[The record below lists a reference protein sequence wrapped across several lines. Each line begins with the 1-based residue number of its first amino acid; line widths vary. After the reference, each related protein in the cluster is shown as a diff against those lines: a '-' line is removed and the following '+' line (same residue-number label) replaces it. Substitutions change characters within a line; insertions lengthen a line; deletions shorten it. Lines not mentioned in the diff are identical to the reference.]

1 MRKKMTLVLIS
12 LVLVVCSITLFVAC
26 GHTHT
31 YGAWTITT
39 EPTKDAEGWAQRVCA
54 DADCGDKEIVA
65 VPVLTDSS
73 VWTVAVDPATDSEN
87 GKETYTSEYG
97 TVVVVIPAL
106 GHNHVFDQ
114 KVAEDKFICSQAT
127 CTDKAKYYYSCS
139 CGEKGSETF
148 ENGNPLGHTFGDWVD
163 GSPATCSAEGVKG
176 HKDCSICN
184 KHFDNEGVEIA
195 DLAIEIDANAHT
207 FGTWVDE
214 APASCTAEGVKAHK
228 DCTICN
234 KHFDNDGVEITDLAL
249 SKIEHNYVEVVD
261 ESHLKSS
268 ANCQSPAVYYKSC
281 SVCHANGTDTFT
293 NGEIGTHTLVEGIC
307 AVCKKI
313 KVTVDKHDGS
323 DMTIDYVVANTV
335 LGDSV
340 LPDLTREGY
349 RFLGWFSAGVSFDV
363 DTPITSS
370 VVIEAGWAD
379 YSGFENKNYRYA
391 YTTNG
396 GVTLN
401 YSTADYNIATNE
413 FGIATV
419 VGGSTSAPVY
429 PNSTLSFAWLD
440 KDNGLAFITE
450 KYSYSD
456 GDDDEEMSWEST
468 SNVNAGTRYFLA
480 LVDSAS
486 GIILRSQYSSNS
498 LPTANTAFDVASSA
512 FMLVPTSADVEAVTA
527 DDYKG
532 SKLDSQT
539 GWRFIISYK
548 DTTIYISDDDV
559 YFGVTVNDI
568 TGTAVS
574 ADAVN
579 KATTLVISKGSEV
592 IVRFGLNDNKFAV
605 LDQYAGYY
613 TKDET
618 TLTISGLGILELAG
632 KIGTYTP
639 SNSAD
644 YTLDVY
650 FAEGDVNIGYARV
663 TLSGSNYTIDYP
675 TATVTFVSNEEGTT
689 APDAEDYNIN
699 IAHTLPTIDHTAT
712 RTFKGWAL
720 QDGTVVAN
728 PYVVTENVTLTA
740 VWMDKVVVNII
751 NPYGDVDT
759 LYLGDGDVIGD
770 YLDDCIGE
778 SDQYMFVGWVI
789 DMNENGTID
798 NSDIDL
804 SAEAIVSAEDSGI
817 TLIAKWADIPVYVGN
832 YTGSILRNN
841 NYTYGSSKTLNINT
855 KGEIS
860 GTYNGTVVSYA
871 DGKIIWKDSDLAQH
885 TFLFDEDAEIIVYFV
900 SEDGFDYAVF
910 GKNLSADGKVILQNG
925 INAPLPGKEDSIK
938 TCAQF
943 ILMDTALGDSTPI
956 FYYGD
961 ILLSDPI
968 FKNAK
973 GEVLALSNVS
983 SSDSVV
989 VYDGEEVV
997 FALVAPKGVASL
1009 SATDTYGDK
1018 APIVPDSYFGVYTL
1032 EDSDNFVVKG
1042 NGTFV
1047 WGDKSGDY
1055 KAIDKETIS
1064 AYVVVNGENKEYYE
1078 VVLADGEYL
1087 YELVNVNVTYVS
1099 DVTPVEGVPSVASVN
1114 KNIAYTLPVL
1124 TSADH
1129 VFRGWMIE
1137 GDDNVYTTLTPTA
1150 SVTLTAKW
1158 DVKYSLTVVYG
1169 NGIDNAVL
1177 YYGAGDTTV
1186 PVEPDL
1192 TNGKVFDY
1200 WYLSNDGGV
1209 TEGDAYI
1216 PGAINANTTIYAAWT
1231 EPPIY
1236 MGSYYGAT
1244 FYYHTKSSPRITSN
1258 ALVFDKNGN
1267 ALPDGTIF
1275 SNSSS
1280 YKNGS
1285 VKLNVLDE
1293 VTGKISIVYK
1303 YDYVSS
1309 SMYDDYMGDSEETVT
1324 PTTRTYYGFIDFNSG
1339 IIVINTT
1346 DNSEVIKSVHV
1357 LIPTDTKPASSAFKS
1372 AEAWDDQLTKP
1383 ILYTGEEGFAIFYTN
1398 GVVHFG
1404 VKFFDQNGAVSDL
1417 STGGLTK
1424 LTVKSSANV
1433 VIGEYGY
1440 MNNKFITLDG
1450 HQGSYTGSIEGASHT
1465 FVFDGMGYF
1474 ICSDCDVKGSYEK
1487 VGDNFDI
1494 YTLDEDSNKLAYYV
1508 FTLSDGAFTAEKP
1521 MVSITYVTEYDQ
1533 DNVTNA
1539 QVNKNIPTTLVSGLT
1554 DDDHVF
1560 MGWYVQGDEN
1570 QAIVTTVT
1578 PTADTTYVA
1587 KWLDKVAL
1595 TVVYGNDLENQTH
1608 SFNQGANVDLDDYII
1623 IYANGKKFVGWF
1635 ADADL
1640 TTEITRMT
1648 IEADTTVYAKWIE
1661 HEPYTI
1667 IDSKSYAWDRTGEI
1681 WKSGN
1686 AGHNNTESTITIEVY
1701 VDTVISFKYACESEN
1716 STKWDYFHID
1726 INGVQKVTAGGG
1738 KSNTNNID
1746 TFKEYSVTLNAGDV
1760 MALVY
1765 QKDSSN
1771 YKDADMAVIKDFL
1784 IYSVN
1789 HTCVGV
1795 EVVDDAYIKTS
1806 ATCQAYAVYYKACS
1820 ICKNATAETFNG
1832 SVYGDHSWSEHECTV
1847 CGDEQPK
1854 YELTVMTN
1862 NGDSQSVD
1870 VYHGDNIDF
1879 DALTALV
1886 GTKTGYY
1893 FDGWY
1898 SDSSFQNAFE
1908 LTTITDDVTIYAK
1921 WSASLVFNG
1930 YKFTGKYYNAYDEY
1944 NHNLTLTFTSDTEST
1959 LLEGGESYYFHTT
1972 YVVDGTKITFTITSC
1987 IAGNSY
1993 VGKTFIGT
2001 LSGNVIT
2008 FSKGTFYS
2016 SNVYTFY
2023 EGATVSCADFVA
2035 PHSCVYD
2042 QETVSEKYLAHGA
2055 TCIAK
2060 AQYYKH
2066 CAICDAMGSE
2076 TFETGEFGLHD
2087 YSDGFCIVCHEPR
2100 PLDTFTV
2107 TFVLG
2112 NGSDDITLTITENDS
2127 FGENMPADPVK
2138 DGKLFVG
2145 WFVGETAFSA
2155 DTVIKSNLTVTA
2167 SWRDYEPFENNE
2179 YRYVSIY
2186 YAGKGVDYSTD
2197 TYKIATNS
2205 AGVATIVGDSTYAPV
2220 YPGSTITFSWINKAD
2235 GIVLIKEVYS
2245 YESDDDYRY
2254 GGSWGGSST
2263 VSGTRYYW
2271 GKLDADTGIIFRQFS
2286 SYTSES
2292 AAKSAVST
2300 ATSMG
2305 SSIYMLIPTNSAV
2318 DSANLNGGAFK
2329 TATNKEW
2336 TISYNNGTTT
2346 TAFYISGTSIYSG
2359 VSFTDLTGTA
2369 LSAGSGV
2376 NDSQHVIVKKGNDVL
2391 FSYGKLDSKF
2401 VPLDDYHG
2409 DYTGSDG
2416 ALAVDGVGSLT
2427 LGELSGDYTATDNDN
2442 EIEVY
2447 FKDSD
2452 DKNIKYAV
2460 ITLDTTNGT
2469 YSVSYPTVAVTYS
2482 TAYDQDSVTNADVNK
2497 NIEITLPTGLTSDT
2511 HVFRGWYLDGDDS
2524 QEIIEGTYTP
2534 TADVTFVAKWD
2545 EKLTLTVVYGNGI
2558 DNAVLY
2564 YGAGDTVAP
2573 VEPEFKD
2580 GKAFDH
2586 WYLSTD
2592 NGATESSVYTIGAI
2606 TENLTIYCAWKNASP
2621 LMGTYKGFEAWG
2633 TPTGKGYLGSRSDLV
2648 IDAEGKVTS
2657 GPGIKGKTADY
2668 DSETG
2673 TLKFDTY
2680 WAYFDSVNGILLY
2693 NYSSGGDVLKDDVYV
2708 MFKGVDSVTNGT
2720 ATVTNA
2726 MQFAWGKGLN
2736 RLIDIT
2742 VTKNETTTTYIIYIA
2757 DNKLQ
2762 KVTIA
2767 TDVETI
2773 DTASEIYSESLKIN
2787 TLKIYNLAG
2796 ALIGNFAKSADGKD
2810 MLPLDGSEGT
2820 YTLDGATDLVL
2831 SGTGTATIGENTGS
2845 VTAAAEGSTYTYDM
2859 YMTESGV
2866 KVYYELTI
2874 DITAKTY
2881 SINKPMVTIS
2891 FDLGGNGTLDGISV
2905 NKNIEV
2911 SLSTYAPTYEGF
2923 KFKGWYTDST
2933 LKTSVTKVT
2942 PTADMTVYAKWNEV
2956 LTVSFE
2962 TEHGEAQESRTY
2974 EKGENCYYGHRPQL
2988 SEDGYIFRGWYVKGD
3003 EEQELVTS
3011 AYTVNENT
3019 IFVAKWETALILT
3032 IVYGKD
3038 GYDNAILYVGAGDS
3052 FESALNKK
3060 KPAQASDG
3068 QVFDKWYSDEALTTE
3083 FTATSITESTTIYC
3097 SWKDPNPYMGTYKGA
3112 NIYSQN
3118 TENKTSL
3125 PKTLSI
3131 DADGNV
3137 IGEGTGLLVE
3147 NGDSFKYGSRNF
3159 DIDNGVCY
3167 EDYYA
3172 NYTLGQGDIYVYFA
3186 VKYGDNGNEINPTGI
3201 VGCAWN
3207 GRLAKLLVCT
3217 YSDNSTNT
3225 AFYHKGY
3232 IYGNVTFEATDADG
3246 NAITDV
3252 KTIYNTANSFKVYS
3266 ATGTLICEY
3275 AMENGSLVEVVNE

>member
-26 GHTHT
+26 EHTHT
-31 YGAWTITT
+31 YGDWTITT

-54 DADCGDKEIVA
+54 DCGNKEIVA

-73 VWTVAVDPATDSEN
+73 VWNVAVDPATDSEN

-106 GHNHVFDQ
+106 GHSHVFDQ
-114 KVAEDKFICSQAT
+114 KVADDKFICSQAT
-127 CTDKAKYYYSCS
+127 CTDNAIYYYSCS
-139 CGEKGSETF
+139 CGEKGSATF
-148 ENGNPLGHTFGDWVD
+148 ENGDPLGHTFGTWVD
-163 GSPATCSAEGVKG
+163 GSLATCSEEGVKG
-176 HKDCSICN
+176 HKDCSVCN
-184 KHFDNEGVEIA
+184 KHFDNDGVEIA
-195 DLAIEIDANAHT
+195 DLAIAIDANAHT
-207 FGTWVDE
+207 FGTWAE
-214 APASCTAEGVKAHK
+214 GTLPSCTAEGVKAHK
-228 DCTICN
+228 DCTICK
-234 KHFDNDGVEITDLAL
+234 KHFDNDGVEIADLVL
-249 SKIEHNYVEVVD
+249 SKIDHNYVVVVD

-281 SVCHANGTDTFT
+281 SVCYENSTDTFT
-293 NGEIGTHTLVEGIC
+293 NGEIGTHNLVEGIC
-307 AVCKKI
+307 SVCKKI

-323 DMTIDYVVANTV
+323 DMTIDYVIANTV
-335 LGDSV
+335 LGDSK
-340 LPDLTREGY
+340 LPDLTRDGY
-349 RFLGWFSAGVSFDV
+349 IFLGWFSAGVSFDV
-363 DTPITSS
+363 NTPITSS

-396 GVTLN
+396 GVALN

-413 FGIATV
+413 LGVATV

-486 GIILRSQYSSNS
+486 GIILRSQYSSNTI
-498 LPTANTAFDVASSA
+498 PTANTAFDVGSSA

-548 DTTIYISDDDV
+548 DTTVYISDDDV

-568 TGTAVS
+568 AGTSVS

-605 LDQYAGYY
+605 LDKYAGYY
-613 TKDET
+613 TKDESR
-618 TLTISGLGILELAG
+618 LAISGLGTLVLDS
-632 KIGTYTP
+632 KNGTYTP

-650 FAEGDVNIGYARV
+650 FAEGDVNVEYARV
-663 TLSGSNYTIDYP
+663 TLSGSSYTIDYP

-699 IAHTLPTIDHTAT
+699 IAHTLPSIAHTET

-751 NPYGDVDT
+751 NPYGDVDI

-804 SAEAIVSAEDSGI
+804 SAEAVVSEEDSGI
-817 TLIAKWADIPVYVGN
+817 TLIAKWVDIPTYVGN
-832 YTGSILRNN
+832 YTGSFLRNAG
-841 NYTYGSSKTLNINT
+841 YSYGSSKTLSINT

-871 DGKIIWKDSDLAQH
+871 DGKIVWKDNDLAQH
-885 TFLFDEDAEIIVYFV
+885 TFLFDEDAEIIVYLV
-900 SEDGFDYAVF
+900 SEDGFDFAVF
-910 GKNLSADGKVILQNG
+910 GKNLSADGKVTLQKG
-925 INAPLPGKEDSIK
+925 INAPLPGKENSFK

-943 ILMDTALGDSTPI
+943 IIMDTALGDSTPI

-961 ILLSDPI
+961 ILLSDPV

-973 GEVLALSNVS
+973 GEVMAISNVP

-989 VYDGEEVV
+989 VYDGEDVV
-997 FALVAPKGVASL
+997 FALVVPKGVASL
-1009 SATDTYGDK
+1009 SATWTYGEK
-1018 APIVPDSYFGVYTL
+1018 APVVPDSYFGVYTL
-1032 EDSDNFVVKG
+1032 EGSENFVVNG

-1055 KAIDKETIS
+1055 TAIDDETIS
-1064 AYVVVNGENKEYYE
+1064 AYVVVDGENKEYYE
-1078 VVLADGEYL
+1078 VVIADGEYL
-1087 YELVNVNVTYVS
+1087 YELVTVNVTYVS
-1099 DVTPVEGVPSVASVN
+1099 DVTPVEGVPSVATVN

-1137 GDDNVYTTLTPTA
+1137 DDDSVYTALTPTDN
-1150 SVTLTAKW
+1150 VTLTAKW

-1177 YYGAGDTTV
+1177 YYGAGDTV
-1186 PVEPDL
+1186 APVEPDL
-1192 TNGKVFDY
+1192 TNGVVFDH

-1209 TEGDAYI
+1209 TKGDVYT
-1216 PGAINANTTIYAAWT
+1216 PGVINANTTIYAAWT

-1285 VKLNVLDE
+1285 VKLNILDE
-1293 VTGKISIVYK
+1293 TTGKISIVYK

-1309 SMYDDYMGDSEETVT
+1309 SSYDYDSEETVT

-1339 IIVINTT
+1339 IIVINTS
-1346 DNSEVIKSVHV
+1346 DNSEVYKSVHV

-1372 AEAWDDQLTKP
+1372 AEAWDNQLTKP
-1383 ILYTGEEGFAIFYTN
+1383 ILYTGEDGFAIFYTN
-1398 GVVHFG
+1398 GVFHFG

-1417 STGGLTK
+1417 STSGLTK
-1424 LTVKSSANV
+1424 LIVKSSTNE

-1440 MNNKFITLDG
+1440 MDNTFVTLDG
-1450 HQGSYTGSIEGASHT
+1450 HQGSYVGNIDGASHT
-1465 FVFDGMGYF
+1465 LVFDGMGNF
-1474 ICSDCDVKGSYEK
+1474 TCSDCDVKGSYEK

-1494 YTLDEDSNKLAYYV
+1494 YTLDEDSKKLAYYV
-1508 FTLSDGAFTAEKP
+1508 FALSDGAFTAEKP

-1533 DNVTNA
+1533 DSVTNT
-1539 QVNKNIPTTLVSGLT
+1539 QVNKNISVTLVSGLS
-1554 DDDHVF
+1554 DDAHVF

-1570 QAIVTTVT
+1570 QTIVTTST
-1578 PTADTTYVA
+1578 PSADVTYVA

-1608 SFNQGANVDLDDYII
+1608 IFNQGANVDLDDYII
-1623 IYANGKKFVGWF
+1623 IYANGKKFDGWY

-1640 TTEITRMT
+1640 TTESTLAI
-1648 IEADTTVYAKWIE
+1648 IDGDTTIYAKWIE
-1661 HEPYTI
+1661 HDPYTI
-1667 IDSKSYAWDRTGEI
+1667 IDSETYPWDRSGDV
-1681 WKSGN
+1681 WKSTN
-1686 AGHNNTESTITIEVY
+1686 AGRVNSNSTITIEVY
-1701 VDTVISFKYACESEN
+1701 VDTVISFMYACESEN
-1716 STKWDYFHID
+1716 STRFDYFHID
-1726 INGVQKVTAGGG
+1726 INGKQKVTAGG
-1738 KSNTNNID
+1738 KTDTNNID
-1746 TFKEYSVTLNAGDV
+1746 TFTQYSVTLNAGDV
-1760 MALVY
+1760 IALVY
-1765 QKDSSN
+1765 QKDGSTD
-1771 YKDADMAVIKDFL
+1771 KGADMAVIKDFM

-1789 HTCVGV
+1789 HTCVGI
-1795 EVVDDAYIKTS
+1795 EVVDDAFIKTP
-1806 ATCQAYAVYYKACS
+1806 ATCQDYAVYYKACS
-1820 ICKNATAETFNG
+1820 ICKKATAETFNG
-1832 SVYGDHSWSEHECTV
+1832 KVYGDHSWSEHKCSV
-1847 CGDEQPK
+1847 CGDDQPK

-1862 NGDSQSVD
+1862 NGDSQSID
-1870 VYHGDNIDF
+1870 LYLSENIDF
-1879 DALTALV
+1879 DALALLV
-1886 GTKTGYY
+1886 GTKEGYF

-1898 SDSSFQNAFE
+1898 CDSSFQNAFE

-1921 WSASLVFNG
+1921 WSALLVFDG
-1930 YKFTGKYYNAYDEY
+1930 FEFTGKYYNEWDSG
-1944 NHNLTLTFTSDTEST
+1944 NHNLTLTFTSDTEAT
-1959 LLEGGESYYFHTT
+1959 LLEGGASFYFHTT

-1987 IAGNSY
+1987 TPGNSY

-2008 FSKGTFYS
+2008 FSKGTFNNS
-2016 SNVYTFY
+2016 TAYTFY
-2023 EGATVSCADFVA
+2023 EGATVSCANFVA
-2035 PHSCVYD
+2035 PHSCIFD
-2042 QETVSEKYLAHGA
+2042 QETVNEKFFAHGA
-2055 TCIAK
+2055 TCIAR

-2066 CAICDAMGSE
+2066 CAVCDAIGSE

-2087 YSDGFCIVCHEPR
+2087 YSDGFCTICQEPR

-2112 NGSDDITLTITENDS
+2112 NGLDDITRTITENDS
-2127 FGENMPADPVK
+2127 IGENMPANPVK
-2138 DGKLFVG
+2138 DGKVFIG
-2145 WFVGETAFSA
+2145 WFVGDTAFSA

-2167 SWRDYEPFENNE
+2167 SWRDCEPFENNE
-2179 YRYVSIY
+2179 YRYVAIY
-2186 YAGKGVDYSTD
+2186 YAGKNVDFSTD
-2197 TYKIATNS
+2197 TYKIATNNL
-2205 AGVATIVGDSTYAPV
+2205 GVATVVGDSTYAPV

-2245 YESDDDYRY
+2245 YESDDDYGY
-2254 GGSWGGSST
+2254 GSYGSSST

-2271 GKLDADTGIIFRQFS
+2271 GKLDADTGIIFRQYS

-2305 SSIYMLIPTNSAV
+2305 SSVYMLIPTNGAV
-2318 DSANLNGGAFK
+2318 IADNLNGCAAQ

-2346 TAFYISGTSIYSG
+2346 TAFYITGTTIYSG
-2359 VSFTDLTGTA
+2359 VSFTDLTGAA
-2369 LSAGSGV
+2369 LAVGKGV
-2376 NDSQHVIVKKGNDVL
+2376 NDSQYVIVKKGNDVL
-2391 FSYGKLDSKF
+2391 FSYGKLNGKF
-2401 VPLDDYHG
+2401 VPLDEFQG
-2409 DYTGSDG
+2409 DYTGTDG

-2469 YSVSYPTVAVTYS
+2469 YSVSYPSVSVTYN
-2482 TAYDQDSVTNADVNK
+2482 TAYDQDSVTNANVNK

-2511 HVFRGWYLDGDDS
+2511 HVFRGWYLDGDDT
-2524 QEIIEGTYTP
+2524 QAIIEGVYTP
-2534 TADVTFVAKWD
+2534 TEDVTFVAKWD
-2545 EKLTLTVVYGNGI
+2545 AIVTLTVVYGNGL
-2558 DNAVLY
+2558 DDAVLY

-2573 VEPEFKD
+2573 VEPDFKD

-2592 NGATESSVYTIGAI
+2592 NGKTESSVYAISVI
-2606 TENLTIYCAWKNASP
+2606 TENMTIYCAWKDSSP
-2621 LMGTYKGFEAWG
+2621 LMGTYKGFEAYG
-2633 TPTGKGYLGSRSDLV
+2633 STNKGSLYAKSDLV

-2657 GPGIKGKTADY
+2657 GPGISGKTADY
-2668 DSETG
+2668 DPEKG

-2680 WAYFDSVNGILLY
+2680 WAYFDSVNGILVY
-2693 NYSSGGDVLKDDVYV
+2693 NYSSGGDELKGDVYV
-2708 MFKGVDSVTNGT
+2708 MFKGVDSVTNGS
-2720 ATVTNA
+2720 AAVSSS
-2726 MQFAWGKGLN
+2726 MQFVWGKGLN

-2742 VTKNETTTTYIIYIA
+2742 VTKNDTTTTYIIYIA

-2762 KVTIA
+2762 KVTIE
-2767 TDVETI
+2767 TDVEAI
-2773 DTASEIYSESLKIN
+2773 DTASEIYSGSLKIN
-2787 TLKIYNLAG
+2787 TLKIYNLVG
-2796 ALIGNFAKSADGKD
+2796 DLVGNFAKSADGKD

-2820 YTLDGATDLVL
+2820 YTLEGATDLVL

-2866 KVYYELTI
+2866 KVYYELTV

-2891 FDLGGNGTLDGISV
+2891 FDLDGKGTLDGISV

-2933 LKTSVTKVT
+2933 LKTSITKVT
-2942 PTADMTVYAKWNEV
+2942 PTEDMTVYAKWNEIV
-2956 LTVSFE
+2956 TVSFE
-2962 TEHGEAQESRTY
+2962 TEHGEAPEPRTY
-2974 EKGENCYYGHRPQL
+2974 EIGESCYYSHRPQL
-2988 SEDGYIFRGWYVKGD
+2988 SEEGYIFRGWYVKGD
-3003 EEQELVTS
+3003 ETQKLISTS
-3011 AYTVNENT
+3011 YTVNENT
-3019 IFVAKWETALILT
+3019 IFVAKWETALTLT
-3032 IVYGKD
+3032 IIYGKD
-3038 GYDNAILYVGAGDS
+3038 GYDDAMLYVGSGDS

-3068 QVFDKWYSDEALTTE
+3068 QVFDKWYSDAALTTE

-3097 SWKDPNPYMGTYKGA
+3097 GWKLPHPYMGTYKGA
-3112 NIYSQN
+3112 NICSYD

-3125 PKTLSI
+3125 SVTLTI
-3131 DADGNV
+3131 DADGKVVGRGN
-3137 IGEGTGLLVE
+3137 GLLVE
-3147 NGDSFKYGSRNF
+3147 NGDSYKYASRNF
-3159 DIDNGVCY
+3159 DIDNDVCY
-3167 EDYYA
+3167 EDWST
-3172 NYTLGQGDIYVYFA
+3172 NSTLGQGDINVYFA
-3186 VKYGDNGNEINPTGI
+3186 VKYDDNGNAINPSSI
-3201 VGCAWN
+3201 VGCTWN

-3225 AFYHKGY
+3225 AFYHKGL
-3232 IYGNVTFEATDADG
+3232 IYGNVTFEAIDADG

-3266 ATGTLICEY
+3266 ATGALICEY
-3275 AMENGSLVEVVNE
+3275 AMENNSLVEVVNE